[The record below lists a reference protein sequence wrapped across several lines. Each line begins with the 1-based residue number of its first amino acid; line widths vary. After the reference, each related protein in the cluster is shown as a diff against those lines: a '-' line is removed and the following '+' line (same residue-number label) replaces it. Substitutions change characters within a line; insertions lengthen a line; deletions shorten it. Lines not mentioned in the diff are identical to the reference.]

1 MLPSVDVDRIAGA
14 GLAGRLA
21 AGVPLQQQ
29 IYSRLRQSIMSGAM
43 TGGARLPSVRVLA
56 AQLGVARNTV
66 LAVYDQLLA
75 EGCVEARAG
84 SGHYVVD
91 LSSQRARAAPEPYGR
106 KPPLPRSRTPV
117 RDFGFVHENFLTA
130 MPMRPFRPNMPS
142 IEADHMQA
150 WVRCYGRVLREAGRS
165 AGRAGFFGEGD
176 AAGGRRL
183 RQAIAEHVSLSRGV
197 VCSPEQ
203 IVVTAGSQHA
213 IDLLLRVVARPG
225 HRAIMEDPCFL
236 GTLAALRAADLVPVP
251 VAADRDG
258 LDVER
263 AVAAAR
269 DARLAVICPSSQYPL
284 GHVLSMQRRLALIQ
298 WARRSDAWIV
308 EDDYDSEFRYSGRP
322 IPSLQGLDG
331 GVRVIYVGTF
341 SKVLFPALRIGFIVA
356 PEALV
361 GPLVAARAISG
372 RHGSPIDQE
381 ALTRFIADGHLGRHI
396 RRMRRVY
403 RERLE
408 ALRYNCARH
417 LGGFLDLDAAISGLQ
432 VVGWLPRDVDD
443 AAFSRLA
450 GEAGIEL
457 PNLSRYC
464 IEARRPPAV
473 LLGFGAFTQAEA
485 EAGLRTLA
493 ALAGRRGLR
502 RARLRP
508 PGSPG
513 VVSNTNGKE
522 GTAS

>member
-1 MLPSVDVDRIAGA
+1 MV
-14 GLAGRLA
+14 
-21 AGVPLQQQ
+21 
-29 IYSRLRQSIMSGAM
+29 
-43 TGGARLPSVRVLA
+43 GGSRLPSVRVLA

-91 LSSQRARAAPEPYGR
+91 LSSERARATPDAYGLQS
-106 KPPLPRSRTPV
+106 PPARSRASV

-142 IEADHMQA
+142 IEADHMQS

-165 AGRAGFFGEGD
+165 AGRSGFFGEGD
-176 AAGGRRL
+176 AAGGLRL
-183 RQAIAEHVSLSRGV
+183 RQAVAEHVSLSRGV

-213 IDLLLRVVARPG
+213 IDLLLRVIARPG
-225 HRAIMEDPCFL
+225 DHAIMEDPCFL
-236 GTLAALRAADLVPVP
+236 GTLAALRASELVPVP

-263 AVAAAR
+263 AVEAAP
-269 DARLAVICPSSQYPL
+269 DACLAVICPSSQYPL

-298 WARRSDAWIV
+298 WARRSGAWII

-331 GVRVIYVGTF
+331 GTRVIYVGTF

-356 PEALV
+356 PEALLE
-361 GPLVAARAISG
+361 PLVAARAISG

-408 ALRYNCARH
+408 ALRHNCTRH
-417 LGGFLDLDAAISGLQ
+417 LTGFLNLDTAISGLQ
-432 VVGWLPRDVDD
+432 VVGWLPPDIDD

-464 IEARRPPAV
+464 VQARRPPAV
-473 LLGFGAFTQAEA
+473 LLGFGAFTQTEA

-493 ALAGRRGLR
+493 AVAGRRRLGRSR
-502 RARLRP
+502 RDSAALA
-508 PGSPG
+508 GTDSK
-513 VVSNTNGKE
+513 NNGKE
-522 GTAS
+522 EASP